1 MRKAAAL
8 LLAMALILSLFA
20 CGNES
25 EQPAPD
31 SDIQQGTVILP
42 KPPEETNPDPTENR
56 QPGWS
61 FPRRDIQGTRGFSR
75 PGAPRR

>member
-25 EQPAPD
+25 GQPTPD
-31 SDIQQGTVILP
+31 SDVQQGTVILP

-56 QPGWS
+56 QPGGE
-61 FPRRDIQGTRGFSR
+61 FPSGSAAANQTGGPAKTC
-75 PGAPRR
+75 